1 MRTILIT
8 GATSGIGQ
16 ATARLLAPSFRL
28 ILCGR
33 RQDRLQELEQELASI
48 TKVKTLCFDVRNKQD
63 VFQQIDALEPEWKQI
78 DALVNNAGNAHG
90 LASFQQA
97 DLQDLEDM
105 IDINVKGLIYV
116 TKAVLPYLEN
126 SQNAH
131 IINLSST
138 AGKQT
143 YANAAVYCAS
153 KAAVEAIS
161 EGLRIDLLQQGIKVT
176 NIAPG
181 AVNTEFSR
189 VRFKGDQQKADQV
202 YKGFDPLVAQ
212 DIAGAIAYALQ
223 QPAHVQIADMTILP
237 SAQANA
243 FMIHKN

>member
-1 MRTILIT
+1 M
-8 GATSGIGQ
+8 
-16 ATARLLAPSFRL
+16 
-28 ILCGR
+28 
-33 RQDRLQELEQELASI
+33 
-48 TKVKTLCFDVRNKQD
+48 
-63 VFQQIDALEPEWKQI
+63 
-78 DALVNNAGNAHG
+78 VNNAGNAHG